1 MYKNFYQLQ
10 EKPFSLLPDPNF
22 LYMGKKHSLA
32 YSMLKYGLESEAGF
46 TVITGEVGCGKTTLI
61 RHLLNQMPQELAVG
75 LITNTH
81 KALGNLLQ
89 WIAYAFDVDFKG
101 KDDAELYQDLV
112 DFMIQKYAQ
121 GKRVVI
127 IVDEAQNMDP
137 EILEE
142 LRVFSNIN
150 ADKYQVLQIV
160 IVGQPELRQVLQR
173 QELRQFA
180 QRVVVDYHIDKLNQD
195 EVRKYIHHRIQV
207 AGGDPD
213 IFSDCAIEAISN
225 YSGGVPRLVNSLA
238 DMALVYG
245 YAEQKKIIDKTTV
258 NEVVKDRSHKGSGIT
273 PFTQDRNINRQIAAI

>member
-1 MYKNFYQLQ
+1 MYTNFYQLT
-10 EKPFSLLPDPNF
+10 EKPFSLLPDPNY
-22 LYMGKKHSLA
+22 LYLGKKHSMA
-32 YSMLKYGLESEAGF
+32 YSMLEYGLESEAGF

-61 RHLLNQMPQELAVG
+61 RHLLNQMPQELTVG

-81 KALGNLLQ
+81 KSLGNLLQ
-89 WIAYAFDVDFKG
+89 WIAYAFDIEFKG
-101 KDDAELYQDLV
+101 KSDAELYQDLV

-137 EILEE
+137 EVLEE

-160 IVGQPELRQVLQR
+160 IVGQPELREVLQR

-180 QRVVVDYHIDKLNQD
+180 QRVIVDYHIDKLNQD
-195 EVRKYIHHRIQV
+195 EVTKYIHHRIKV
-207 AGGDPD
+207 AGGKLD
-213 IFSDCAIEAISN
+213 IFSDCAIESIFR

-238 DMALVYG
+238 DMSMVYG
-245 YAEQKKIIDKTTV
+245 YAEQKEAICSAIV
-258 NEVVKDRSHKGSGIT
+258 AEVVKDRSSDGIGIT
-273 PFTQDRNINRQIAAI
+273 PFTNKK

>member
-1 MYKNFYQLQ
+1 M
-10 EKPFSLLPDPNF
+10 
-22 LYMGKKHSLA
+22 A
-32 YSMLKYGLESEAGF
+32 YSMLEYGLESEAGF

-61 RHLLNQMPQELAVG
+61 RHLLNQMPHELTVG

-89 WIAYAFDVDFKG
+89 WIAYAFDIDFKG

-112 DFMIQKYAQ
+112 DFMIRKYAQ

-137 EILEE
+137 DVLEE

-160 IVGQPELRQVLQR
+160 IVGQPELREVLQK

-180 QRVVVDYHIDKLNQD
+180 QRVVVDYHIDTLNHD
-195 EVRKYIHHRIQV
+195 EVRDYIHHRIKV
-207 AGGDPD
+207 AGGQPD
-213 IFSDCAIEAISN
+213 IFTECAIESISN
-225 YSGGVPRLVNSLA
+225 FSGGIPRLINSIA

-245 YAEQKKIIDKTTV
+245 YADQKNTISSELV
-258 NEVVKDRSHKGSGIT
+258 NAVAKDRRLNSVT
-273 PFTQDRNINRQIAAI
+273 PLRDCG

>member
-1 MYKNFYQLQ
+1 MMYKNFYQLT
-10 EKPFSLLPDPNF
+10 EKPFSLLPDPNY
-22 LYMGKKHSLA
+22 LYMGKKHSMA
-32 YSMLKYGLESEAGF
+32 YSMLEYGLESEAGF

-61 RHLLNQMPQELAVG
+61 RHLLNQMPHELTVG

-89 WIAYAFDVDFKG
+89 WIAYAFDINFKD
-101 KDDAELYQDLV
+101 KSDAELYEDLV
-112 DFMIQKYAQ
+112 DFMIEKYAQ

-137 EILEE
+137 EMLEE

-160 IVGQPELRQVLQR
+160 IVGQPELREVLQR

-195 EVRKYIHHRIQV
+195 EVRKYIRHRIQI
-207 AGGDPD
+207 AGGSPD
-213 IFSDCAIEAISN
+213 IFSDCAIEAIST

-238 DMALVYG
+238 DMSLVYG
-245 YAEQKKIIDKTTV
+245 YAEQKNVIDKATIS
-258 NEVVKDRSHKGSGIT
+258 EVVKDRSSGGIGIA
-273 PFTQDRNINRQIAAI
+273 PFNH

>member
-1 MYKNFYQLQ
+1 MYKNFYQLT
-10 EKPFSLLPDPNF
+10 EKPFSLLPDPNY
-22 LYMGKKHSLA
+22 LYLGKKHAMA
-32 YSMLKYGLESEAGF
+32 YSMLEYGLESEAGF

-61 RHLLNQMPQELAVG
+61 RHLLNQMPHELTVG
-75 LITNTH
+75 LISNTH
-81 KALGNLLQ
+81 KSLGNLLQ
-89 WIAYAFDVDFKG
+89 WIAYAFDIDFKG
-101 KDDAELYQDLV
+101 KSDAELYQDLV
-112 DFMIQKYAQ
+112 EFMINKYAQ

-137 EILEE
+137 EMLEE

-160 IVGQPELRQVLQR
+160 IVGQPELREVLQK

-180 QRVVVDYHIDKLNQD
+180 QRVVVDYHIEKLNQD

-207 AGGDPD
+207 AGGSPD
-213 IFSDCAIEAISN
+213 IFSDCAIETISN

-245 YAEQKKIIDKTTV
+245 YAEQKDSICSAIVK
-258 NEVVKDRSHKGSGIT
+258 EVAKDRT
-273 PFTQDRNINRQIAAI
+273 LQCTYQ

>member
-22 LYMGKKHSLA
+22 LYFGKKHSMA
-32 YSMLKYGLESEAGF
+32 YSMLEYGLASEAGF

-61 RHLLNQMPQELAVG
+61 RHLLNQMPQELTVG

-81 KALGNLLQ
+81 KSLGNLLQ

-137 EILEE
+137 EVLEE

-160 IVGQPELRQVLQR
+160 IVGQPELREVLQR

-180 QRVVVDYHIDKLNQD
+180 QRVVVDYHIEKLNQT
-195 EVRKYIHHRIQV
+195 EVKEYIHHRIKI
-207 AGGDPD
+207 AGGSPE
-213 IFSDCAIEAISN
+213 IFSNCAIESIFN
-225 YSGGVPRLVNSLA
+225 FSGGVPRLVNSLA
-238 DMALVYG
+238 DISLVYG
-245 YAEQKKIIDKTTV
+245 YAEQKEVICSQTV
-258 NEVVKDRSHKGSGIT
+258 NEVAKDRVLQGI
-273 PFTQDRNINRQIAAI
+273 NHE